1 MGGNAP
7 AGRTDTVAAL
17 VTALTAADP
26 TRPVLTFYDDASGE
40 RTELSGVTLENWI
53 AKTANL
59 LVDGC
64 GVGPDDEVAIW
75 LPPHWQT
82 AVILLAS
89 WTVGATVAYGQPTAE
104 AAAVEFASVEAVTG
118 GAPATAAD
126 RFALGLAPMGLPLQD
141 LPDGWQD
148 YIAEVRGHGD
158 RYAGPP
164 VTADN
169 AALLDVSGAPIGQA
183 ALVELGREHA
193 SQLGIESGGR
203 ILIDADAYPYP
214 LDWLL
219 APLAVGATLVLSTH
233 TDPAKTAS
241 RATAEHATLVKG
253 RSPY

>member
-17 VTALTAADP
+17 VVDWIAADP
-26 TRPVLTFYDDASGE
+26 ARPVLTYYDDASGE
-40 RTELSGVTLENWI
+40 RTELSGLTLENWI

-82 AVILLAS
+82 AAIVLAC
-89 WTVGATVAYGQPTAE
+89 WTVGTTVAYGQPTAE
-104 AAAVEFASVEAVTG
+104 AAAVEFASVEAVSG

-126 RFALGLAPMGLPLQD
+126 RFALGLAPMGLPLRD
-141 LPDGWQD
+141 VPAGWQD

-158 RYAGPP
+158 QYAGPP
-164 VTADN
+164 VTADSV
-169 AALLDVSGAPIGQA
+169 AMLDVSGIQVTQA
-183 ALVELGREHA
+183 ALVEQGREHA
-193 SQLGIESGGR
+193 SRLGIAPGER
-203 ILIDADAYPYP
+203 VLVDADVYPYP

-219 APLAVGATLVLSTH
+219 APLAVGATLVLCTH
-233 TDPAKTAS
+233 TDLAKIAA
-241 RATAEHATLVKG
+241 RAESEHARPL
-253 RSPY
+253 P